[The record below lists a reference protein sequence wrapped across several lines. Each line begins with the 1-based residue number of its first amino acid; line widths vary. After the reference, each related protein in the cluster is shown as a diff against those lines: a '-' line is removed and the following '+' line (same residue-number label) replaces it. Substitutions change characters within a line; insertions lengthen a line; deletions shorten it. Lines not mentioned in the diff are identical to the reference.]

1 MFKNIV
7 IAAVISL
14 IVSGCVYPTYTTKL
28 DSPISKSS
36 VEPEVLEGF
45 KSIMS
50 VDKSI
55 QTASIG
61 DDLFVVQRFIAV
73 TETYERIPYLAPTG
87 KGFPVGAAWAATYS
101 YNDGTSGDLLVYT
114 SPAYYQGQIGVILDA
129 EYVISTDKP
138 LVQVKGAKQ
147 GRRWELRGN
156 GEFFKMENTYSKRNV
171 EKTWGLRFGG
181 VVDGMYIFE
190 IINRTDSTVNEILQT
205 VKVTKQDF
213 LSGFVVRDIF
223 VKGTEEYR
231 AGIIKF
237 KVIDRKA

>member
-36 VEPEVLEGF
+36 VEPEVSEGF

-129 EYVISTDKP
+129 EYVISTAARRSFNKEERFDVAKDSESKVRCVRG
-138 LVQVKGAKQ
+138 LKATECWRGNSETTLIEREVKVSSGSA
-147 GRRWELRGN
+147 GRR
-156 GEFFKMENTYSKRNV
+156 
-171 EKTWGLRFGG
+171 
-181 VVDGMYIFE
+181 I
-190 IINRTDSTVNEILQT
+190 
-205 VKVTKQDF
+205 
-213 LSGFVVRDIF
+213 
-223 VKGTEEYR
+223 
-231 AGIIKF
+231 
-237 KVIDRKA
+237 